1 MPALSTPDTIA
12 GPLTAADLGRATN
25 PGNVWLMPR
34 RVTVAGRDTCDGSC
48 ETAGGCRCCFP
59 DTVPVLGFLH
69 PAEAC
74 TDIGADPDPY
84 DGTAVIRGLM
94 SAIGITAVIAAVV
107 AVLA

>member
-1 MPALSTPDTIA
+1 MNLNSPAITR
-12 GPLTAADLGRATN
+12 GPLLSHEMHRI
-25 PGNVWLMPR
+25 
-34 RVTVAGRDTCDGSC
+34 TVISRDNCDGSC

-84 DGTAVIRGLM
+84 DGTGVIRGLM
-94 SAIGITAVIAAVV
+94 SAIGITAVLAAVV